1 MGAYGFPDSR
11 LLGLTQSENYEV
23 NGLTAAVGTIKPGDL
38 VFAYKGESNAYKY
51 LADTAK
57 TAFSADF
64 VTSNTINGT
73 VNGVAIAQVTFA
85 TSHANTMALL
95 INAVRALTGVEA
107 VLDSTDANGRTLLI
121 RTKGAAITVDF
132 TVAAGASQATDTNT
146 YASGALFHGVAKW
159 ATRVQGIGGG
169 AASFA
174 IGEEIPVLRLAD
186 VTAASAS
193 GLVDGG
199 IAYVTTAGVFGTSGI
214 DVGARAVSD
223 YDSVVAGT
231 DVRLPILPAPMT
243 YGDRF

>member
-23 NGLTAAVGTIKPGDL
+23 NGLTAAVDTIKPGDL
-38 VFAYKGESNAYKY
+38 VFAYKGESKAYKY

-57 TAFSADF
+57 TAFNADF

-85 TSHANTMALL
+85 TSHANTMTLL
-95 INAVRALTGVEA
+95 INAVKALTGVEA

-146 YASGALFHGVAKW
+146 YASGAIFRGVAKF
-159 ATRVQGIGGG
+159 ATRVPTTVGSTGL
-169 AASFA
+169 FA
-174 IGEEIPVLRLAD
+174 QYEEIPVLRLAD
-186 VTAASAS
+186 VYAASAS
-193 GLVDGG
+193 GAVKGG
-199 IAYVTTAGVFGTSGI
+199 IAYVTTAGVFGTSGV
-214 DVGARAVSD
+214 DVGARFLSD
-223 YDSVVAGT
+223 YDSVVVGAN
-231 DVRLPILPAPMT
+231 VRIPAFATPMT